1 MAYLTQSEASKLLGR
16 SLTASEVN
24 AFDEWEEIAES
35 RLSDLLCVASLAD
48 LLTALEVQVLPT
60 ELKLVLARFFGGIST
75 ENGVEIGVTSKKVED
90 FSITYDEKERNNVF
104 GNIVTA
110 NGTAILKY
118 SQCKGLRSGRT
129 LKEEAKYYHYDR
141 F

>member
-48 LLTALEVQVLPT
+48 LLTALGLQVLPT

-90 FSITYDEKERNNVF
+90 FSITYDEKERNNV
-104 GNIVTA
+104 
-110 NGTAILKY
+110 LK
-118 SQCKGLRSGRT
+118 CIK
-129 LKEEAKYYHYDR
+129 K
-141 F
+141 